1 MHKIINKNS
10 IQKITAIIIIMIMC
24 NFIMNGKVFA
34 GYGAATQDP
43 GASTGNATS
52 TGQNTGTIKDAI
64 DVGVKS
70 DEIKAKI
77 KSQLDVS
84 DDTATKIYTDCY
96 NDVNKIKISYT
107 YVSTTG
113 IATLNSVD
121 TSNITQ
127 KDIDAMMDG
136 SYVSNM
142 GSQTAT
148 AGGNAP
154 GTDGETASSGSYG
167 QSVSDQEGADGGD
180 VGGLL
185 FGPLANLIQGIGDS
199 VNKILQNVIIGD
211 KSPVF
216 YNSGWFTSESVKK
229 IIEDNPADPNLED
242 VTVVKEYIDTF
253 TGKYGVPDIKL
264 TPAEIFA
271 GNVAAFDANFFK
283 TDTDHDQE
291 LGGSDKSIVEELR
304 NTVAKWY
311 VALRNIA
318 IVGLLSAL
326 LYIGIRIVISSSAGD
341 KAKYKQFFVDWV
353 VALCLI
359 FFLHYIMAFTMTMS
373 ETVTDVLAGQTTSQ
387 GRIKQVNIKLVGK
400 DGKTQYT
407 DDGLSEGFSVYFS
420 SNFTGVARIKADYAD
435 SALRM
440 GYSILYIA
448 LTVYTVYFAFVYLK
462 RLLMLAFFTMI
473 APLVALTYP
482 LDKIRDGKAQAFNY
496 WFKEYMFYALLQPMH
511 MLLYTVFVSSALSV
525 AANNLLYAI
534 VALAFI
540 VPAEKIVKQMFGIKG
555 NTESTLGGFAG
566 GALASQ
572 AFNMLRKGP
581 PQPKKGGGDG
591 PKGEKGI
598 RLNNPNKPNAMDTLA
613 GDAMENGVEN
623 AAQMATAAGIGAAA
637 GAASANATENE
648 NNEETD
654 SNGVHVGDE
663 GVIDGAQFREVPDN
677 EQQGNGLENPEMQ
690 SGENPAMPENGQQN
704 QNADNNNSE
713 ENPFAAIR
721 AKANSAKGNLG
732 SAINSRV
739 QSAGGW
745 SGIAKGVGKTG
756 AKLAGR
762 AAMMTTMGALGLG
775 VGIVGGDMSDTLKGL
790 GAGLTA
796 GYATGGRL
804 NSAVGN
810 TIVGNNAA
818 GRFLDDAIRGTGPE
832 RKRNDYIRSYMSN
845 QENRNRLIEKNPSIK
860 KSELDA
866 QLRQR
871 AELSYDSGVT
881 DAKMLDRAVK
891 LQKQLD
897 AKNPRGVGNA
907 ERHGAN
913 YNKTVATMQ
922 LASKYSDSTFENDE
936 KIAKAQNRLAS
947 KLERNMSER
956 TNGPIDADTAKKY
969 KARAKAEAAET
980 MGNIDYLKNG

>member
-1 MHKIINKNS
+1 MHKIINKKS

-24 NFIMNGKVFA
+24 NFIMSGKVWA
-34 GYGAATQDP
+34 VEKWMSLEEYEKLTVGSMDIKQEV
-43 GASTGNATS
+43 SATS
-52 TGQNTGTIKDAI
+52 QAVINVANKWNITPEQALEVIKNHATEANTLGIMEEMADTGTTYSVYNIKLQPTEE
-64 DVGVKS
+64 
-70 DEIKAKI
+70 EIKKYNI
-77 KSQLDVS
+77 PV
-84 DDTATKIYTDCY
+84 DDDGYA
-96 NDVNKIKISYT
+96 S
-107 YVSTTG
+107 
-113 IATLNSVD
+113 AD
-121 TSNITQ
+121 TS
-127 KDIDAMMDG
+127 
-136 SYVSNM
+136 YW
-142 GSQTAT
+142 
-148 AGGNAP
+148 
-154 GTDGETASSGSYG
+154 GET
-167 QSVSDQEGADGGD
+167 SDLEGAEGD
-180 VGGLL
+180 KVGGLL
-185 FGPLANLIQGIGDS
+185 IDPIASLLQGIGDG
-199 VNKILQNVIIGD
+199 VNRLIQIMLIGD
-211 KSPVF
+211 NSPVHYDRGF
-216 YNSGWFTSESVKK
+216 YDSPTT
-229 IIEDNPADPNLED
+229 ITD
-242 VTVVKEYIDTF
+242 VVSNNKVKEGDESNLPTEKIVKDYIDGPLGGYTIA
-253 TGKYGVPDIKL
+253 DIKL

-271 GNVAAFDANFFK
+271 GNVSALDANFFK
-283 TDTDHDQE
+283 TENDHKQE
-291 LGGSDKSIVEELR
+291 LGGSSKSIVEKLR
-304 NTVAKWY
+304 GTVSTWY

-359 FFLHYIMAFTMTMS
+359 FFMHYIMAFTMTMS
-373 ETVTDVLAGQTTSQ
+373 ETVTDVLAGNTTSQ
-387 GRIKQVNIKLVGK
+387 GRIQQVIVELTDKTGNNTFTETNGVAIKFK
-400 DGKTQYT
+400 
-407 DDGLSEGFSVYFS
+407 
-420 SNFTGVARIKADYAD
+420 SNFTGLARIKADYD
-435 SALRM
+435 SISLKI
-440 GYSILYIA
+440 GYTILYIA

-482 LDKIRDGKAQAFNY
+482 LDKIKDGKAQAFNY

-581 PQPKKGGGDG
+581 SAPKKGGDG
-591 PKGEKGI
+591 PKGEKGV
-598 RLNNPNKPNAMDTLA
+598 RFTNPNKANAMDTLA

-623 AAQMATAAGIGAAA
+623 AAQTATAAGIGATA
-637 GAASANATENE
+637 GAASANA

-654 SNGVHVGDE
+654 NNGVHVGDD
-663 GVIDGAQFREVPDN
+663 GVIDGVQFREIPDN
-677 EQQGNGLENPEMQ
+677 EQQGNET
-690 SGENPAMPENGQQN
+690 ENPAMPENSQQQN
-704 QNADNNNSE
+704 QNPDNTNANGDNQNE
-713 ENPFAAIR
+713 DPFAAIR
-721 AKANSAKGNLG
+721 AKANSAKGNIG
-732 SAINSRV
+732 AAINSRV

-745 SGIAKGVGKTG
+745 SGIAKGVGITG

-804 NSAVGN
+804 NSAIGN
-810 TIVGNNAA
+810 TLTGNNAA

-897 AKNPRGVGNA
+897 EKNPRGVGNA

-913 YNKTVATMQ
+913 YDKTVATMQ

-936 KIAKAQNRLAS
+936 KIAKAQNRLAT

>member
-1 MHKIINKNS
+1 MHKIINKKS

-24 NFIMNGKVFA
+24 NFIMSTKAWAETVKWMSINDYLKLNI
-34 GYGAATQDP
+34 GATDIKQDVYDANTSP
-43 GASTGNATS
+43 AVKKICTAWKIDNPEDAIEILKNHADDKNTLKIVTETGDTTVYKIDEVSIQLTDEEKSKYNISTDANGNA
-52 TGQNTGTIKDAI
+52 
-64 DVGVKS
+64 
-70 DEIKAKI
+70 
-77 KSQLDVS
+77 
-84 DDTATKIYTDCY
+84 
-96 NDVNKIKISYT
+96 
-107 YVSTTG
+107 
-113 IATLNSVD
+113 SVD
-121 TSNITQ
+121 T
-127 KDIDAMMDG
+127 
-136 SYVSNM
+136 
-142 GSQTAT
+142 TANGT
-148 AGGNAP
+148 GYTGG
-154 GTDGETASSGSYG
+154 YR
-167 QSVSDQEGADGGD
+167 EGANEGD
-180 VGGLL
+180 SFGVL

-199 VNKILQNVIIGD
+199 VNRILQSLIIGED
-211 KSPVF
+211 TPVF
-216 YNSGWFTSESVKK
+216 YNSGVFSSEKVLK
-229 IIEDNPADPNLED
+229 IITDNPTVSGVET
-242 VTVVKEYIDTF
+242 VEVVKDYIDTF

-271 GNVAAFDANFFK
+271 GNVSALDANFFETK
-283 TDTDHDQE
+283 TDHSNE
-291 LGGSDKSIVEELR
+291 LGGNGKSIIEQLKG
-304 NTVAKWY
+304 TVSKWY

-318 IVGLLSAL
+318 IVGLLSVL

-373 ETVTDVLAGQTTSQ
+373 ETITDVLSGDDSSQ
-387 GRIKQVNIKLVGK
+387 GRIKQVNIRLIDENGNAFS
-400 DGKTQYT
+400 DG
-407 DDGLSEGFSVYFS
+407 GVPIEFS
-420 SNFTGVARIKADYAD
+420 SNFTGVARIKADYA
-435 SALRM
+435 SSSLRM

-598 RLNNPNKPNAMDTLA
+598 RINNPNKPNAMDTLA

-623 AAQMATAAGIGAAA
+623 IAQTATAAGIGAAA
-637 GAASANATENE
+637 GAASANATGNE

-654 SNGVHVGDE
+654 SNGVHVSDD
-663 GVIDGAQFREVPDN
+663 GVIDGVQFREVPDN

-713 ENPFAAIR
+713 ENPFAASR

-810 TIVGNNAA
+810 TLTGNNAA

>member
-1 MHKIINKNS
+1 MHKIINKKS

-24 NFIMNGKVFA
+24 NFIMSGKVWA
-34 GYGAATQDP
+34 VESWMSIKEYQDLSI
-43 GASTGNATS
+43 GGTDTKQDLYNKDTS
-52 TGQNTGTIKDAI
+52 PAVKKLCSAWNITAEQAIEMLKNHANDEKTLYVNKETYDNTAYTIS
-64 DVGVKS
+64 DV
-70 DEIKAKI
+70 KI
-77 KSQLDVS
+77 KPTEEEKTNYNIQV
-84 DDTATKIYTDCY
+84 DDDGYA
-96 NDVNKIKISYT
+96 
-107 YVSTTG
+107 
-113 IATLNSVD
+113 SVD
-121 TSNITQ
+121 TSYNYGVNSDLEGST
-127 KDIDAMMDG
+127 KDGI
-136 SYVSNM
+136 
-142 GSQTAT
+142 
-148 AGGNAP
+148 
-154 GTDGETASSGSYG
+154 
-167 QSVSDQEGADGGD
+167 
-180 VGGLL
+180 GGLL
-185 FGPLANLIQGIGDS
+185 LSPIAALIQGIGDG
-199 VNKILQNVIIGD
+199 VNYLLQRNIIGD
-211 KSPVF
+211 KSDVF
-216 YNSGWFTSESVKK
+216 LNSGVFEHSKMIQVLNENKPVSGVPQVD
-229 IIEDNPADPNLED
+229 IAE
-242 VTVVKEYIDTF
+242 EYIETA
-253 TGKYGVPDIKL
+253 TGKYGIPNIKL

-271 GNVAAFDANFFK
+271 GNVSALDANFFK
-283 TDTDHDQE
+283 TEGDHNQE
-291 LGGSDKSIVEELR
+291 LGGSEKSIVEQLR
-304 NTVAKWY
+304 DTVATWY

-373 ETVTDVLAGQTTSQ
+373 ETVTDVLAGDRTNQ
-387 GRIKQVNIKLVGK
+387 GRIKEVNIRLTETDGTTTFK
-400 DGKTQYT
+400 DAGT
-407 DDGLSEGFSVYFS
+407 EVCFS
-420 SNFTGVARIKADYAD
+420 SNFTGVARMKADYQGGT
-435 SALRM
+435 LKI

-598 RLNNPNKPNAMDTLA
+598 RLDNPNKPNAMDTLA

-623 AAQMATAAGIGAAA
+623 AAQTATAAGIGAAA
-637 GAASANATENE
+637 GAASANATGNE

-654 SNGVHVGDE
+654 SNGVHVSDD
-663 GVIDGAQFREVPDN
+663 GVIDGVQFREVPDN

-810 TIVGNNAA
+810 TIAGNNAA

-913 YNKTVATMQ
+913 YDKTVATMQ
-922 LASKYSDSTFENDE
+922 LANKYSDSIIEDEDKKTKKTMSLARELEKNMAEKTNGTIDE
-936 KIAKAQNRLAS
+936 K
-947 KLERNMSER
+947 
-956 TNGPIDADTAKKY
+956 TAKLY
-969 KARAKAEAAET
+969 RQRARNEAVET
-980 MGNIDYLKNG
+980 MTNIAYLKDK

>member
-1 MHKIINKNS
+1 MHKIINKKS

-24 NFIMNGKVFA
+24 NFIMSTKAWAVESWMSIKE
-34 GYGAATQDP
+34 YQDLSI
-43 GASTGNATS
+43 GGTDTKQDLYNKDTS
-52 TGQNTGTIKDAI
+52 PAVKKLCSAWNITAEQAIEMLKNHANDEKTLYVNKETYDNTAYTIS
-64 DVGVKS
+64 DV
-70 DEIKAKI
+70 KI
-77 KSQLDVS
+77 KPTEKEKTEYNIQV
-84 DDTATKIYTDCY
+84 DDDGYA
-96 NDVNKIKISYT
+96 
-107 YVSTTG
+107 
-113 IATLNSVD
+113 SVD
-121 TSNITQ
+121 TSYNYGVNSDLEGST
-127 KDIDAMMDG
+127 KDGI
-136 SYVSNM
+136 
-142 GSQTAT
+142 
-148 AGGNAP
+148 
-154 GTDGETASSGSYG
+154 
-167 QSVSDQEGADGGD
+167 
-180 VGGLL
+180 GGLL
-185 FGPLANLIQGIGDS
+185 LSPIAALIQGIGDG
-199 VNKILQNVIIGD
+199 VNYLLQRNIIGD
-211 KSPVF
+211 KSDVF
-216 YNSGWFTSESVKK
+216 LNSGVFEHSKM
-229 IIEDNPADPNLED
+229 IEVLNENKPVSGVPQVDIAE
-242 VTVVKEYIDTF
+242 EYIETA
-253 TGKYGVPDIKL
+253 TGKYGIPNIKL

-271 GNVAAFDANFFK
+271 GNVSALDANFFK
-283 TDTDHDQE
+283 TEGDHNQE
-291 LGGSDKSIVEELR
+291 LGGSEKSIVEQLR
-304 NTVAKWY
+304 DTVATWY

-373 ETVTDVLAGQTTSQ
+373 ETVTDVLAGDRTNQ
-387 GRIKQVNIKLVGK
+387 GRIKEVNIRLTETDGTTTFK
-400 DGKTQYT
+400 DAGT
-407 DDGLSEGFSVYFS
+407 EVCFS
-420 SNFTGVARIKADYAD
+420 SNFTGVARMKADYQGGT
-435 SALRM
+435 LKI

-598 RLNNPNKPNAMDTLA
+598 RLDNPNKPNAMDTLA

-623 AAQMATAAGIGAAA
+623 AAQTATAAGIGAAA
-637 GAASANATENE
+637 GAASANA

-654 SNGVHVGDE
+654 NNGVHVGDD
-663 GVIDGAQFREVPDN
+663 GVIDGVQFREIPDN
-677 EQQGNGLENPEMQ
+677 EQQGNET
-690 SGENPAMPENGQQN
+690 ENPAMPENSQQQN
-704 QNADNNNSE
+704 QNPDNTNANGDNQNE
-713 ENPFAAIR
+713 DPFAAIR

-897 AKNPRGVGNA
+897 EKNPRGVGNA

-913 YNKTVATMQ
+913 YDKTVATMQ

>member
-1 MHKIINKNS
+1 MHKIINKKS

-24 NFIMNGKVFA
+24 NFIMSGKVWA
-34 GYGAATQDP
+34 VESWMSIKEYQDLSI
-43 GASTGNATS
+43 GGTDTKQDLYNKDTS
-52 TGQNTGTIKDAI
+52 PAVKKLCSAWNITAEQAIEMLKNHANDEKTLYVNKETYDNTAYTIS
-64 DVGVKS
+64 DV
-70 DEIKAKI
+70 KI
-77 KSQLDVS
+77 KPTEEEKTKYNIQV
-84 DDTATKIYTDCY
+84 DDDGYA
-96 NDVNKIKISYT
+96 
-107 YVSTTG
+107 
-113 IATLNSVD
+113 SVD
-121 TSNITQ
+121 TSYNYGVNSDLEGST
-127 KDIDAMMDG
+127 KDGI
-136 SYVSNM
+136 
-142 GSQTAT
+142 
-148 AGGNAP
+148 
-154 GTDGETASSGSYG
+154 
-167 QSVSDQEGADGGD
+167 
-180 VGGLL
+180 GGLL
-185 FGPLANLIQGIGDS
+185 LSPIAALIQGIGDG
-199 VNKILQNVIIGD
+199 VNYLLQRNIIGD
-211 KSPVF
+211 KSDVF
-216 YNSGWFTSESVKK
+216 LNSGVFEHSKMIQVLNENKPVSGVPQVD
-229 IIEDNPADPNLED
+229 IAE
-242 VTVVKEYIDTF
+242 EYIETA
-253 TGKYGVPDIKL
+253 TGKYGIPNIKL

-271 GNVAAFDANFFK
+271 GNVSALDANFFK
-283 TDTDHDQE
+283 TEGDHNQE
-291 LGGSDKSIVEELR
+291 LGGSEKSIVEQLR
-304 NTVAKWY
+304 DTVATWY

-373 ETVTDVLAGQTTSQ
+373 ETVTDVLAGDRTNQ
-387 GRIKQVNIKLVGK
+387 GRIKEVNIRLTETDGTTTFK
-400 DGKTQYT
+400 DAGT
-407 DDGLSEGFSVYFS
+407 EVCFS
-420 SNFTGVARIKADYAD
+420 SNFTGVARMKADYQGGT
-435 SALRM
+435 LKI

-598 RLNNPNKPNAMDTLA
+598 RLDNPNKPNAMDTLA

-623 AAQMATAAGIGAAA
+623 AAQTATAAGIGAAA
-637 GAASANATENE
+637 GAASANATGNE

-654 SNGVHVGDE
+654 SNGVHVSDD
-663 GVIDGAQFREVPDN
+663 GVIDGVQFREVPDN

-818 GRFLDDAIRGTGPE
+818 GRFLHDAIRGTGPE

-881 DAKMLDRAVK
+881 DAKMLDRAVE

-897 AKNPRGVGNA
+897 EKNPRGVGNA

>member
-1 MHKIINKNS
+1 MSGKVWAVESWMSIKEYQDLSIGGTDTKQDLYNKDTSPAVKKLCSAWN
-10 IQKITAIIIIMIMC
+10 ITAEQAIEMLK
-24 NFIMNGKVFA
+24 NHANDEKTLYVNKET
-34 GYGAATQDP
+34 YD
-43 GASTGNATS
+43 
-52 TGQNTGTIKDAI
+52 NTAYTIS
-64 DVGVKS
+64 DV
-70 DEIKAKI
+70 KI
-77 KSQLDVS
+77 KPTEKEKTEYNIQV
-84 DDTATKIYTDCY
+84 DDDGYA
-96 NDVNKIKISYT
+96 
-107 YVSTTG
+107 
-113 IATLNSVD
+113 SVD
-121 TSNITQ
+121 TSYNYGVNSDLEGST
-127 KDIDAMMDG
+127 KDGI
-136 SYVSNM
+136 
-142 GSQTAT
+142 
-148 AGGNAP
+148 
-154 GTDGETASSGSYG
+154 
-167 QSVSDQEGADGGD
+167 
-180 VGGLL
+180 GGLL
-185 FGPLANLIQGIGDS
+185 LSPIAALIQGIGDG
-199 VNKILQNVIIGD
+199 VNYLLQRNIIGD
-211 KSPVF
+211 KSDVF
-216 YNSGWFTSESVKK
+216 LNSGVFEHSKMIQVLNENKPVSGVPQVD
-229 IIEDNPADPNLED
+229 IAE
-242 VTVVKEYIDTF
+242 EYIETA
-253 TGKYGVPDIKL
+253 TGKYGIPNIKL

-271 GNVAAFDANFFK
+271 GNVSALDANFFK
-283 TDTDHDQE
+283 TEGDHNQE
-291 LGGSDKSIVEELR
+291 LGGSEKSIVEQLR
-304 NTVAKWY
+304 DTVATWY

-373 ETVTDVLAGQTTSQ
+373 ETVTDVLAGDRTNQ
-387 GRIKQVNIKLVGK
+387 GRIKEVNIRLTETDGTTTFK
-400 DGKTQYT
+400 DSGT
-407 DDGLSEGFSVYFS
+407 EVCFS
-420 SNFTGVARIKADYAD
+420 SNFTGVARMKADYQGGT
-435 SALRM
+435 LKI

-482 LDKIRDGKAQAFNY
+482 LDKIKDGKAQAFNY

-581 PQPKKGGGDG
+581 SAPKKDGDG
-591 PKGEKGI
+591 PKGEKGV
-598 RLNNPNKPNAMDTLA
+598 RFTNPNKANAMDTLA

-623 AAQMATAAGIGAAA
+623 AAQTATAAGIGAAA
-637 GAASANATENE
+637 GAASANA

-654 SNGVHVGDE
+654 NNGVHVGDD
-663 GVIDGAQFREVPDN
+663 GVIDGVQFREIPDN
-677 EQQGNGLENPEMQ
+677 EQQGNET
-690 SGENPAMPENGQQN
+690 ENPAMPENSQQQN
-704 QNADNNNSE
+704 QNPDNTNANGDNQNE
-713 ENPFAAIR
+713 DPFAAIR

-732 SAINSRV
+732 AAINSRV

-745 SGIAKGVGKTG
+745 SGIAKGVGITG

-804 NSAVGN
+804 NSAIGN
-810 TIVGNNAA
+810 TLTGNNAA

-897 AKNPRGVGNA
+897 EKNPRGVGNA

-913 YNKTVATMQ
+913 YDKTVATMQ

-936 KIAKAQNRLAS
+936 KIAKAQNRLAT

>member
-1 MHKIINKNS
+1 MHKIINKKS

-623 AAQMATAAGIGAAA
+623 AAQTATAAGIGAAA
-637 GAASANATENE
+637 GAASANATGNE

-654 SNGVHVGDE
+654 SNGVHVSDD
-663 GVIDGAQFREVPDN
+663 GVIDGVQFREVPDN

-897 AKNPRGVGNA
+897 EKNPRGVGNA

>member
-1 MHKIINKNS
+1 MHKIINKKS

-24 NFIMNGKVFA
+24 NFIMSGKVWA
-34 GYGAATQDP
+34 VESWMSIKEYQDLSI
-43 GASTGNATS
+43 GGTDTKQDLYNKDTS
-52 TGQNTGTIKDAI
+52 PAVKKLCSAWNITAEQAIEMLKNHANDEKTLYVNKETYDNTAYTIS
-64 DVGVKS
+64 DV
-70 DEIKAKI
+70 KI
-77 KSQLDVS
+77 KPTEEEKTKYNIQV
-84 DDTATKIYTDCY
+84 DDDGYA
-96 NDVNKIKISYT
+96 
-107 YVSTTG
+107 
-113 IATLNSVD
+113 SVD
-121 TSNITQ
+121 TSYNYGVNSDLEGST
-127 KDIDAMMDG
+127 KDGI
-136 SYVSNM
+136 
-142 GSQTAT
+142 
-148 AGGNAP
+148 
-154 GTDGETASSGSYG
+154 
-167 QSVSDQEGADGGD
+167 
-180 VGGLL
+180 GGLL
-185 FGPLANLIQGIGDS
+185 LSPIAALIQGIGDG
-199 VNKILQNVIIGD
+199 VNYLLQRNIIGD
-211 KSPVF
+211 KSDVF
-216 YNSGWFTSESVKK
+216 LNSGVFEHSKMIQVLNENKPVSGVPQVD
-229 IIEDNPADPNLED
+229 IAE
-242 VTVVKEYIDTF
+242 EYIETA
-253 TGKYGVPDIKL
+253 TGKYGIPNIKL

-271 GNVAAFDANFFK
+271 GNVSALDANFFK
-283 TDTDHDQE
+283 TEGDHNQE
-291 LGGSDKSIVEELR
+291 LGGSEKSIVEQLR
-304 NTVAKWY
+304 DTVATWY

-373 ETVTDVLAGQTTSQ
+373 ETVTDVLAGDRTNQ
-387 GRIKQVNIKLVGK
+387 GRIKEVNIRLTETDGTTTFK
-400 DGKTQYT
+400 DAGT
-407 DDGLSEGFSVYFS
+407 EVCFS
-420 SNFTGVARIKADYAD
+420 SNFTGVARMKADYQGGT
-435 SALRM
+435 LKI

-623 AAQMATAAGIGAAA
+623 AAQTATAAGIGAAA
-637 GAASANATENE
+637 GAASANATGNE

-654 SNGVHVGDE
+654 SNGVHVSDD
-663 GVIDGAQFREVPDN
+663 GVIDGVQFREVTDN

-897 AKNPRGVGNA
+897 EKNPRGVGNA

-913 YNKTVATMQ
+913 YDKTVATMQ

>member
-1 MHKIINKNS
+1 MHKIINKKS

-24 NFIMNGKVFA
+24 NFIMSGKVWA
-34 GYGAATQDP
+34 VEKWMSLEEYEKLTVGSMDIKQEV
-43 GASTGNATS
+43 SATS
-52 TGQNTGTIKDAI
+52 QAVINVANKWNITPEQALEVIKNHATEANTLGIMEEMADTGTTYSVYNIKLQPTEE
-64 DVGVKS
+64 
-70 DEIKAKI
+70 EIKKYNI
-77 KSQLDVS
+77 PV
-84 DDTATKIYTDCY
+84 DDDGYA
-96 NDVNKIKISYT
+96 S
-107 YVSTTG
+107 
-113 IATLNSVD
+113 AD
-121 TSNITQ
+121 TS
-127 KDIDAMMDG
+127 
-136 SYVSNM
+136 YW
-142 GSQTAT
+142 
-148 AGGNAP
+148 
-154 GTDGETASSGSYG
+154 GET
-167 QSVSDQEGADGGD
+167 SDLEGAEGD
-180 VGGLL
+180 KVGGLL
-185 FGPLANLIQGIGDS
+185 IDPIASLLQGIGDG
-199 VNKILQNVIIGD
+199 VNRLIQIMLIGD
-211 KSPVF
+211 NSPVHYDRGF
-216 YNSGWFTSESVKK
+216 YDSPTT
-229 IIEDNPADPNLED
+229 ITD
-242 VTVVKEYIDTF
+242 VVSNNKVKEGDESNLPTEKIVKDYIDGPLGGYTIA
-253 TGKYGVPDIKL
+253 DIKL

-271 GNVAAFDANFFK
+271 GNVSALDANFFK
-283 TDTDHDQE
+283 TENDHKQE
-291 LGGSDKSIVEELR
+291 LGGSSKSIVEKLR
-304 NTVAKWY
+304 GTVSTWY

-359 FFLHYIMAFTMTMS
+359 FFMHYIMAFTMTMS
-373 ETVTDVLAGQTTSQ
+373 ETVTDVLAGNTTSQ
-387 GRIKQVNIKLVGK
+387 GRIQQVIVELTDKTGNNTFTETNGVAIKFK
-400 DGKTQYT
+400 
-407 DDGLSEGFSVYFS
+407 
-420 SNFTGVARIKADYAD
+420 SNFTGLARIKADYD
-435 SALRM
+435 SISLKI
-440 GYSILYIA
+440 GYTILYIA

-482 LDKIRDGKAQAFNY
+482 LDKIKDGKAQAFNY

-581 PQPKKGGGDG
+581 SAPKKGGDG
-591 PKGEKGI
+591 PKGEKGV
-598 RLNNPNKPNAMDTLA
+598 RFTNPNKANAMDTLA

-623 AAQMATAAGIGAAA
+623 AAQTATAAGIGAAA
-637 GAASANATENE
+637 GAASANA

-654 SNGVHVGDE
+654 NNGVHVGDD
-663 GVIDGAQFREVPDN
+663 GVIDGVQFREIPDN
-677 EQQGNGLENPEMQ
+677 EQQGNET
-690 SGENPAMPENGQQN
+690 ENPAMPENSQQQN
-704 QNADNNNSE
+704 QNPDNTNANGDNQNE
-713 ENPFAAIR
+713 DPFAAIR

-732 SAINSRV
+732 AAINSRV

-745 SGIAKGVGKTG
+745 SGIAKGVGITG

-804 NSAVGN
+804 NSAIGN
-810 TIVGNNAA
+810 TLTGNNAA

-897 AKNPRGVGNA
+897 EKNPRGVGNA

-913 YNKTVATMQ
+913 YDKTVATMQ

-936 KIAKAQNRLAS
+936 KIAKAQNRLAT

-969 KARAKAEAAET
+969 KACAKAEAAET

>member
-1 MHKIINKNS
+1 MSIKEYQDLSIGGTDTKQDLYNKDTSPAVKKLCSAWN
-10 IQKITAIIIIMIMC
+10 ITAEQAIEMLK
-24 NFIMNGKVFA
+24 NHANDEKTLYVNKET
-34 GYGAATQDP
+34 YD
-43 GASTGNATS
+43 
-52 TGQNTGTIKDAI
+52 NTAYTIS
-64 DVGVKS
+64 DV
-70 DEIKAKI
+70 KI
-77 KSQLDVS
+77 KPTEKEKTEYNIQV
-84 DDTATKIYTDCY
+84 DDDGYA
-96 NDVNKIKISYT
+96 
-107 YVSTTG
+107 
-113 IATLNSVD
+113 SVD
-121 TSNITQ
+121 TSYNYGVNSDLEGST
-127 KDIDAMMDG
+127 KDGI
-136 SYVSNM
+136 
-142 GSQTAT
+142 
-148 AGGNAP
+148 
-154 GTDGETASSGSYG
+154 
-167 QSVSDQEGADGGD
+167 
-180 VGGLL
+180 GGLL
-185 FGPLANLIQGIGDS
+185 LSPIAALIQGIGDG
-199 VNKILQNVIIGD
+199 VNYLLQRNIIGD
-211 KSPVF
+211 KSDVF
-216 YNSGWFTSESVKK
+216 LNSGVFEHSKMIQVLNENKPVSGVPQVD
-229 IIEDNPADPNLED
+229 IAE
-242 VTVVKEYIDTF
+242 EYIETA
-253 TGKYGVPDIKL
+253 TGKYGIPNIKL

-271 GNVAAFDANFFK
+271 GNVSALDANFFK
-283 TDTDHDQE
+283 TEGDHNQE
-291 LGGSDKSIVEELR
+291 LGGSEKSIVEQLR
-304 NTVAKWY
+304 DTVATWY

-373 ETVTDVLAGQTTSQ
+373 ETVTDVLAGDRTNQ
-387 GRIKQVNIKLVGK
+387 GRIKEVNIRLTETDGTTTFK
-400 DGKTQYT
+400 DSGT
-407 DDGLSEGFSVYFS
+407 EVCFS
-420 SNFTGVARIKADYAD
+420 SNFTGVARMKADYQGGT
-435 SALRM
+435 LKI

-482 LDKIRDGKAQAFNY
+482 LDKIKDGKAQAFNY

-581 PQPKKGGGDG
+581 SAPKKGGDG
-591 PKGEKGI
+591 PKGEKGV
-598 RLNNPNKPNAMDTLA
+598 RFTNPNKANAMDTLA

-623 AAQMATAAGIGAAA
+623 AAQTATAAGIGAAA
-637 GAASANATENE
+637 GAASANA

-654 SNGVHVGDE
+654 NNGVHVGDD
-663 GVIDGAQFREVPDN
+663 GVIDGVQFREIPDN
-677 EQQGNGLENPEMQ
+677 EQQGNET
-690 SGENPAMPENGQQN
+690 ENPAMPENSQQQN
-704 QNADNNNSE
+704 QNPDNTNANGDNQNE
-713 ENPFAAIR
+713 DPFAAIR

-732 SAINSRV
+732 AAINSRV

-745 SGIAKGVGKTG
+745 SGIAKGVGITG

-804 NSAVGN
+804 NSAIGN
-810 TIVGNNAA
+810 TLTGNNAA

-897 AKNPRGVGNA
+897 EKNPRGVGNA

-913 YNKTVATMQ
+913 YDKTVATMQ

-936 KIAKAQNRLAS
+936 KIAKAQNRLAT

>member
-1 MHKIINKNS
+1 MHKIINKKS

-24 NFIMNGKVFA
+24 NFIMSGKVWA
-34 GYGAATQDP
+34 VEKWMSLEEYEKLTVGSMDIKQEV
-43 GASTGNATS
+43 SATS
-52 TGQNTGTIKDAI
+52 QAVINVANKWNITPEQALEVIKNHATEANTLGIMEEMADTGTTYSVYNIKLQPTEE
-64 DVGVKS
+64 
-70 DEIKAKI
+70 EIKKYNI
-77 KSQLDVS
+77 PV
-84 DDTATKIYTDCY
+84 DDDGYA
-96 NDVNKIKISYT
+96 S
-107 YVSTTG
+107 
-113 IATLNSVD
+113 AD
-121 TSNITQ
+121 TS
-127 KDIDAMMDG
+127 
-136 SYVSNM
+136 YW
-142 GSQTAT
+142 
-148 AGGNAP
+148 
-154 GTDGETASSGSYG
+154 GET
-167 QSVSDQEGADGGD
+167 SDLEGDK

-185 FGPLANLIQGIGDS
+185 IDPIASLLQGIGDG
-199 VNKILQNVIIGD
+199 VNRLIQIMLIGD
-211 KSPVF
+211 NSPVHYDRGF
-216 YNSGWFTSESVKK
+216 YDSPTT
-229 IIEDNPADPNLED
+229 ITD
-242 VTVVKEYIDTF
+242 VVSNNKVKEGDESNLPTEKIVKDYIDGPLGGYTIA
-253 TGKYGVPDIKL
+253 DIKL

-271 GNVAAFDANFFK
+271 GNVSALDANFFK
-283 TDTDHDQE
+283 TENDHKQE
-291 LGGSDKSIVEELR
+291 LGGSSKSIVEKLR
-304 NTVAKWY
+304 GTVSTWY

-359 FFLHYIMAFTMTMS
+359 FFMHYIMAFTMTMS
-373 ETVTDVLAGQTTSQ
+373 ETVTDVLAGNTTSQ
-387 GRIKQVNIKLVGK
+387 GRIQQVIVELTDKTGNNTFTETNGVAIKFK
-400 DGKTQYT
+400 
-407 DDGLSEGFSVYFS
+407 
-420 SNFTGVARIKADYAD
+420 SNFTGLARIKADYD
-435 SALRM
+435 SISLKI
-440 GYSILYIA
+440 GYTILYIA

-482 LDKIRDGKAQAFNY
+482 LDKIKDGKAQAFNY

-572 AFNMLRKGP
+572 AFNMLRKG
-581 PQPKKGGGDG
+581 QSAPKKGGDG
-591 PKGEKGI
+591 PKGEKGV
-598 RLNNPNKPNAMDTLA
+598 RFTNPNKANAMDTLA

-623 AAQMATAAGIGAAA
+623 AAQTATAAGIGAAA
-637 GAASANATENE
+637 GAASANA

-654 SNGVHVGDE
+654 NNGVHVGDD
-663 GVIDGAQFREVPDN
+663 GVIDGVQFREIPDN
-677 EQQGNGLENPEMQ
+677 EQQGNET
-690 SGENPAMPENGQQN
+690 ENPAMPENSQQQN
-704 QNADNNNSE
+704 QNPDNTNANGDNQNE
-713 ENPFAAIR
+713 DPFAAIR

-732 SAINSRV
+732 AAINSRV

-745 SGIAKGVGKTG
+745 SGIAKGVGITG

-810 TIVGNNAA
+810 TLTGNNAA

-832 RKRNDYIRSYMSN
+832 RKRNDYIKSYMSN

-881 DAKMLDRAVK
+881 DAKMLDRAVE

-897 AKNPRGVGNA
+897 EKNPRGVGNA

-913 YNKTVATMQ
+913 YDKTVATMQ

-936 KIAKAQNRLAS
+936 KIAKAQNRLAT

>member
-1 MHKIINKNS
+1 MHKIINKKS

-598 RLNNPNKPNAMDTLA
+598 RLDNPNKPNAMDTLA

-623 AAQMATAAGIGAAA
+623 AAQTATAAGIGAAA
-637 GAASANATENE
+637 GAASANATGNE

-654 SNGVHVGDE
+654 SNGVHVNDD
-663 GVIDGAQFREVPDN
+663 GVIDGVQFREVPDN
-677 EQQGNGLENPEMQ
+677 EQQGNELENPEMQ
-690 SGENPAMPENGQQN
+690 SGEDPAMPENGQQN

-810 TIVGNNAA
+810 TLTGNNAA

-913 YNKTVATMQ
+913 YDKTVATMQ

>member
-1 MHKIINKNS
+1 MHKIINKKS

-24 NFIMNGKVFA
+24 NFIMSGKVWA
-34 GYGAATQDP
+34 VESWMSIKEYQDLSI
-43 GASTGNATS
+43 GGTDTKQDLYNKDTS
-52 TGQNTGTIKDAI
+52 PAVKKLCSAWNITAEQAIEMLKNHANDEKTLYVNKETYDNTAYTIS
-64 DVGVKS
+64 DV
-70 DEIKAKI
+70 KI
-77 KSQLDVS
+77 KPTEEEKTNYNIQV
-84 DDTATKIYTDCY
+84 DDDGYA
-96 NDVNKIKISYT
+96 
-107 YVSTTG
+107 
-113 IATLNSVD
+113 SVD
-121 TSNITQ
+121 TSYNYGVNSDLEGST
-127 KDIDAMMDG
+127 KDGI
-136 SYVSNM
+136 
-142 GSQTAT
+142 
-148 AGGNAP
+148 
-154 GTDGETASSGSYG
+154 
-167 QSVSDQEGADGGD
+167 
-180 VGGLL
+180 GGLL
-185 FGPLANLIQGIGDS
+185 LSPIAALIQGIGDG
-199 VNKILQNVIIGD
+199 VNYLLQRNIIGD
-211 KSPVF
+211 KSDVF
-216 YNSGWFTSESVKK
+216 LNSGVFEHSKMIQVLNENKPVSGVPQVD
-229 IIEDNPADPNLED
+229 IAE
-242 VTVVKEYIDTF
+242 EYIETA
-253 TGKYGVPDIKL
+253 TGKYGIPNIKL

-271 GNVAAFDANFFK
+271 GNVSALDANFFK
-283 TDTDHDQE
+283 TEGDHNQE
-291 LGGSDKSIVEELR
+291 LGGSEKSIVEQLR
-304 NTVAKWY
+304 DTVATWY

-373 ETVTDVLAGQTTSQ
+373 ETVTDVLAGDRTNQ
-387 GRIKQVNIKLVGK
+387 GRIKEVNIRLTETDGTTTFK
-400 DGKTQYT
+400 DAGT
-407 DDGLSEGFSVYFS
+407 EVCFS
-420 SNFTGVARIKADYAD
+420 SNFTGVARMKADYQGGT
-435 SALRM
+435 LKI

-598 RLNNPNKPNAMDTLA
+598 RLDNPNKPNAMDTLA

-623 AAQMATAAGIGAAA
+623 AAQTATAAGIGAAA
-637 GAASANATENE
+637 GAASANATGNE

-654 SNGVHVGDE
+654 SNGVHVSDD
-663 GVIDGAQFREVPDN
+663 GVIDGVQFREVPDN

-881 DAKMLDRAVK
+881 DAEMLDRAVK

>member
-1 MHKIINKNS
+1 MHKIINKKS

-24 NFIMNGKVFA
+24 NFIMSGKVWA
-34 GYGAATQDP
+34 VESWMSIKEYQDLSI
-43 GASTGNATS
+43 GGTDTKQDLYNKDTS
-52 TGQNTGTIKDAI
+52 PAVKKLCSAWNITAEQAIEMLKNHANDEKTLYVNKETYDNTAYTIS
-64 DVGVKS
+64 DV
-70 DEIKAKI
+70 KI
-77 KSQLDVS
+77 KPTEEEKTNYNIQV
-84 DDTATKIYTDCY
+84 DDDGYA
-96 NDVNKIKISYT
+96 
-107 YVSTTG
+107 
-113 IATLNSVD
+113 SVD
-121 TSNITQ
+121 TSYNYGVNSDLEGST
-127 KDIDAMMDG
+127 KDGI
-136 SYVSNM
+136 
-142 GSQTAT
+142 
-148 AGGNAP
+148 
-154 GTDGETASSGSYG
+154 
-167 QSVSDQEGADGGD
+167 
-180 VGGLL
+180 GGLL
-185 FGPLANLIQGIGDS
+185 LSPIAALIQGIGDG
-199 VNKILQNVIIGD
+199 VNYLLQRNIIGD
-211 KSPVF
+211 KSDVF
-216 YNSGWFTSESVKK
+216 LNSGVFEHSKMIQVLNENKPVSGVPQVD
-229 IIEDNPADPNLED
+229 IAE
-242 VTVVKEYIDTF
+242 EYIETA
-253 TGKYGVPDIKL
+253 TGKYGIPNIKL

-271 GNVAAFDANFFK
+271 GNVSALDANFFK
-283 TDTDHDQE
+283 TEGDHNQE
-291 LGGSDKSIVEELR
+291 LGGSEKSIVEQLR
-304 NTVAKWY
+304 DTVATWY

-373 ETVTDVLAGQTTSQ
+373 ETVTDVLAGDRTNQ
-387 GRIKQVNIKLVGK
+387 GRIKEVNIRLTETDGTTTFK
-400 DGKTQYT
+400 DAGT
-407 DDGLSEGFSVYFS
+407 EVCFS
-420 SNFTGVARIKADYAD
+420 SNFTGVARMKADYQGGT
-435 SALRM
+435 LKI

-482 LDKIRDGKAQAFNY
+482 LDKIKDGKAQAFNY

-581 PQPKKGGGDG
+581 SAPKKGGDG
-591 PKGEKGI
+591 PKGEKGV
-598 RLNNPNKPNAMDTLA
+598 RFTNPNKANAMDTLA

-623 AAQMATAAGIGAAA
+623 AAQTATAAGIGAAA
-637 GAASANATENE
+637 GAASANA

-654 SNGVHVGDE
+654 NNGVHVGDD
-663 GVIDGAQFREVPDN
+663 GVIDGVQFREIPDN
-677 EQQGNGLENPEMQ
+677 EQQGNET
-690 SGENPAMPENGQQN
+690 ENPAMPENSQQQN
-704 QNADNNNSE
+704 QNPDNTNANGDNQNE
-713 ENPFAAIR
+713 DPFAAIR

-732 SAINSRV
+732 AAINSRV

-745 SGIAKGVGKTG
+745 SGIAKGVGITG

-804 NSAVGN
+804 NSAIGN
-810 TIVGNNAA
+810 TLTGNNAA

-897 AKNPRGVGNA
+897 EKNPRGVGNA

-913 YNKTVATMQ
+913 YDKTVATMQ

-936 KIAKAQNRLAS
+936 KIAKAQNRLAT

>member
-1 MHKIINKNS
+1 MHKIINKKS

-24 NFIMNGKVFA
+24 NFIMSGKVWA
-34 GYGAATQDP
+34 VESWMSIKEYQDLSI
-43 GASTGNATS
+43 GGTDTKQDLYNKDTS
-52 TGQNTGTIKDAI
+52 PAVKKLCSAWNITAEQAIEMLKNHANDEKTLYVNKETYDNTAYTIS
-64 DVGVKS
+64 DV
-70 DEIKAKI
+70 KI
-77 KSQLDVS
+77 KPTEEEKTNYNIQV
-84 DDTATKIYTDCY
+84 DDDGYA
-96 NDVNKIKISYT
+96 
-107 YVSTTG
+107 
-113 IATLNSVD
+113 SVD
-121 TSNITQ
+121 TSYNYGVNSDLEGST
-127 KDIDAMMDG
+127 KDGI
-136 SYVSNM
+136 
-142 GSQTAT
+142 
-148 AGGNAP
+148 
-154 GTDGETASSGSYG
+154 
-167 QSVSDQEGADGGD
+167 
-180 VGGLL
+180 GGLL
-185 FGPLANLIQGIGDS
+185 LSPIAALIQGIGDG
-199 VNKILQNVIIGD
+199 VNYLLQRNIIGD
-211 KSPVF
+211 KSDVF
-216 YNSGWFTSESVKK
+216 LNSGVFEHSKMIQVLNENKPVSGVPQVD
-229 IIEDNPADPNLED
+229 IAE
-242 VTVVKEYIDTF
+242 EYIETA
-253 TGKYGVPDIKL
+253 TGKYGIPNIKL

-271 GNVAAFDANFFK
+271 GNVSALDANFFK
-283 TDTDHDQE
+283 TEGDHNQE
-291 LGGSDKSIVEELR
+291 LGGSEKSIVEQLR
-304 NTVAKWY
+304 DTVATWY

-373 ETVTDVLAGQTTSQ
+373 ETVTDVLAGDRTNQ
-387 GRIKQVNIKLVGK
+387 GRIKEVNIRLTETDGTTTFK
-400 DGKTQYT
+400 DAGT
-407 DDGLSEGFSVYFS
+407 EVCFS
-420 SNFTGVARIKADYAD
+420 SNFTGVARMKADYQGGT
-435 SALRM
+435 LKI

-598 RLNNPNKPNAMDTLA
+598 RLDNPNKPNAMDTLA

-623 AAQMATAAGIGAAA
+623 AAQTATAAGIGAAA
-637 GAASANATENE
+637 GAASANATGNE

-654 SNGVHVGDE
+654 SNGVHVSDD
-663 GVIDGAQFREVPDN
+663 GVIDGVQFREVPDN

-818 GRFLDDAIRGTGPE
+818 GRFLNDAIRGTGPE

-845 QENRNRLIEKNPSIK
+845 QENINRLIEKNPSIK

>member
-1 MHKIINKNS
+1 MHKIINKKS

-24 NFIMNGKVFA
+24 NFIMSGKVWA
-34 GYGAATQDP
+34 VESWMSIKEYQDLSI
-43 GASTGNATS
+43 GGTDTKQDLYNKDTS
-52 TGQNTGTIKDAI
+52 PAVKKLCSAWNITAEQAIEMLKNHANDEKTLYVNKETYDNIAYTIS
-64 DVGVKS
+64 DV
-70 DEIKAKI
+70 KI
-77 KSQLDVS
+77 KPTEEEKTKYNIQV
-84 DDTATKIYTDCY
+84 DDDGYA
-96 NDVNKIKISYT
+96 
-107 YVSTTG
+107 
-113 IATLNSVD
+113 SVD
-121 TSNITQ
+121 TSYNYGVNSDLEGST
-127 KDIDAMMDG
+127 KDGI
-136 SYVSNM
+136 
-142 GSQTAT
+142 
-148 AGGNAP
+148 
-154 GTDGETASSGSYG
+154 
-167 QSVSDQEGADGGD
+167 
-180 VGGLL
+180 GGLL
-185 FGPLANLIQGIGDS
+185 LSPIAALIQGIGDG
-199 VNKILQNVIIGD
+199 VNYLLQRNIIGD
-211 KSPVF
+211 KSDVF
-216 YNSGWFTSESVKK
+216 LNSGVFEHSKMIQVLNENKPVSGVPQVD
-229 IIEDNPADPNLED
+229 IAE
-242 VTVVKEYIDTF
+242 EYIETA
-253 TGKYGVPDIKL
+253 TGKYGIPNIKL

-271 GNVAAFDANFFK
+271 GNVSALDANFFK
-283 TDTDHDQE
+283 TKGEHNQE
-291 LGGSDKSIVEELR
+291 LGGSEKSIVEQLR
-304 NTVAKWY
+304 DTVATWY

-373 ETVTDVLAGQTTSQ
+373 ETVTDVLSGDRTNQ
-387 GRIKQVNIKLVGK
+387 GRIKEVNIRLTETDGTTTFK
-400 DGKTQYT
+400 DSGT
-407 DDGLSEGFSVYFS
+407 DVCFS
-420 SNFTGVARIKADYAD
+420 SNFTSVARMKADYQGGT
-435 SALRM
+435 LKI

-598 RLNNPNKPNAMDTLA
+598 RLDNPNKPNAMDTLA

-623 AAQMATAAGIGAAA
+623 AAQTATAAGIGAAA
-637 GAASANATENE
+637 GAASANATGNE

-654 SNGVHVGDE
+654 SNGVHVSDD
-663 GVIDGAQFREVPDN
+663 GVIDGVQFREVPDN
-677 EQQGNGLENPEMQ
+677 EQQGNGMENPEMQ

-713 ENPFAAIR
+713 EDPFAAIR
-721 AKANSAKGNLG
+721 AKANSLKESNIGK
-732 SAINSRV
+732 AINTRV
-739 QSAGGW
+739 QGAGGW

-810 TIVGNNAA
+810 TLTGNNAA

-832 RKRNDYIRSYMSN
+832 RKRNDYIKSYMSN

-897 AKNPRGVGNA
+897 EKNPRGVGNA

-913 YNKTVATMQ
+913 YDKTVATMQ
-922 LASKYSDSTFENDE
+922 LASKYSDSTFETDD
-936 KIAKAQNRLAS
+936 KIAKAQNRLAN
-947 KLERNMSER
+947 KLERNMTER

>member
-1 MHKIINKNS
+1 MHKIINKKS

-24 NFIMNGKVFA
+24 NFIMSGKVWA
-34 GYGAATQDP
+34 VESWMSIKEYQDLSI
-43 GASTGNATS
+43 GGTDTKQDLYNKDTS
-52 TGQNTGTIKDAI
+52 PAVKKLCSAWNITAEQAIEMLKNHANDEKTLYVNKETYDNTAYTIS
-64 DVGVKS
+64 DV
-70 DEIKAKI
+70 KI
-77 KSQLDVS
+77 KPTEEEKTKYNIQV
-84 DDTATKIYTDCY
+84 DDDGYA
-96 NDVNKIKISYT
+96 
-107 YVSTTG
+107 
-113 IATLNSVD
+113 SVD
-121 TSNITQ
+121 TSYNYGVNSDLEGST
-127 KDIDAMMDG
+127 KDGI
-136 SYVSNM
+136 
-142 GSQTAT
+142 
-148 AGGNAP
+148 
-154 GTDGETASSGSYG
+154 
-167 QSVSDQEGADGGD
+167 
-180 VGGLL
+180 GGLL
-185 FGPLANLIQGIGDS
+185 LSPIAALIQGIGDG
-199 VNKILQNVIIGD
+199 VNYLLQRNIIGD
-211 KSPVF
+211 KSDVF
-216 YNSGWFTSESVKK
+216 LNSGVFEHSKMIQVLNENKPVSGVPQVD
-229 IIEDNPADPNLED
+229 IAE
-242 VTVVKEYIDTF
+242 EYIETA
-253 TGKYGVPDIKL
+253 TGKYGIPNIKL

-271 GNVAAFDANFFK
+271 GNVSALDANFFK
-283 TDTDHDQE
+283 TEGDHNQE
-291 LGGSDKSIVEELR
+291 LGGSEKSIVEQLR
-304 NTVAKWY
+304 DTVATWY

-373 ETVTDVLAGQTTSQ
+373 ETVTDVLAGDRTNQ
-387 GRIKQVNIKLVGK
+387 GRIKEVNIRLTETDGTTTFK
-400 DGKTQYT
+400 DAGT
-407 DDGLSEGFSVYFS
+407 EVCFS
-420 SNFTGVARIKADYAD
+420 SNFTGVARMKADYQGGT
-435 SALRM
+435 LKI

-581 PQPKKGGGDG
+581 SAPKKGGDG
-591 PKGEKGI
+591 PKGEKGV
-598 RLNNPNKPNAMDTLA
+598 RFTNPNKANAMDTLA

-623 AAQMATAAGIGAAA
+623 AAQTATAAGIGAAA
-637 GAASANATENE
+637 GAASANA

-654 SNGVHVGDE
+654 NNGVHVGDD
-663 GVIDGAQFREVPDN
+663 GVIDGVQFREIPDN

-897 AKNPRGVGNA
+897 EKNPRGVGNA

-913 YNKTVATMQ
+913 YDKTVATMQ

>member
-1 MHKIINKNS
+1 MHKIINKKS

-24 NFIMNGKVFA
+24 NFIMSTKVWA
-34 GYGAATQDP
+34 VEKWMSLEEYEKLTVGSMDIKQEV
-43 GASTGNATS
+43 SATS
-52 TGQNTGTIKDAI
+52 QAVKNLANKWNITPEQALEVIKNHATEANTLGIMEEMADTGTTYSVYNIKLQPTEE
-64 DVGVKS
+64 
-70 DEIKAKI
+70 EIKKYDI
-77 KSQLDVS
+77 PV
-84 DDTATKIYTDCY
+84 DDDGYA
-96 NDVNKIKISYT
+96 S
-107 YVSTTG
+107 
-113 IATLNSVD
+113 AD
-121 TSNITQ
+121 TS
-127 KDIDAMMDG
+127 
-136 SYVSNM
+136 YW
-142 GSQTAT
+142 
-148 AGGNAP
+148 
-154 GTDGETASSGSYG
+154 GET
-167 QSVSDQEGADGGD
+167 SDLEGAEGD
-180 VGGLL
+180 KVGGLL
-185 FGPLANLIQGIGDS
+185 IDPIASLLQGIGDG
-199 VNKILQNVIIGD
+199 VNRLIQIMLIGD
-211 KSPVF
+211 NSPVHYDRGF
-216 YNSGWFTSESVKK
+216 FDSPTTITDVVSNNNVEDGDESNLPTEKIVK
-229 IIEDNPADPNLED
+229 D
-242 VTVVKEYIDTF
+242 YIDGPLGGYTIA
-253 TGKYGVPDIKL
+253 DIKL

-271 GNVAAFDANFFK
+271 GNVSALDANFFK
-283 TDTDHDQE
+283 TENDHKQE
-291 LGGSDKSIVEELR
+291 LGGSSKSIVEKLR
-304 NTVAKWY
+304 GTVSTWY

-359 FFLHYIMAFTMTMS
+359 FFMHYIMAFTMTMS
-373 ETVTDVLAGQTTSQ
+373 ETVTDVLAGNTTSQ
-387 GRIKQVNIKLVGK
+387 GRIQQVIVELTDKTGNNTFTETNGVAIKFK
-400 DGKTQYT
+400 
-407 DDGLSEGFSVYFS
+407 
-420 SNFTGVARIKADYAD
+420 SNFTGLARIKADYD
-435 SALRM
+435 SISLKI
-440 GYSILYIA
+440 GYTILYIA

-482 LDKIRDGKAQAFNY
+482 LDKIKDGKAQAFNY

-572 AFNMLRKGP
+572 AFNMLRKG
-581 PQPKKGGGDG
+581 QSAPKKGGDG
-591 PKGEKGI
+591 PKGEKGV
-598 RLNNPNKPNAMDTLA
+598 RFTNPNKANAMDTLA

-623 AAQMATAAGIGAAA
+623 AAQTATAAGIGAAA
-637 GAASANATENE
+637 GAASANA

-654 SNGVHVGDE
+654 NNGVHVGDD
-663 GVIDGAQFREVPDN
+663 GVIDGVQFREIPDN
-677 EQQGNGLENPEMQ
+677 EQQGNET
-690 SGENPAMPENGQQN
+690 ENPAMPENSQQQN
-704 QNADNNNSE
+704 QNPDNTNANGDNQNE
-713 ENPFAAIR
+713 DPFAAIR

-732 SAINSRV
+732 AAINSRV

-745 SGIAKGVGKTG
+745 SGIAKGVGITG

-810 TIVGNNAA
+810 TLTGNNAA

-832 RKRNDYIRSYMSN
+832 RKRNDYIKSYMSN

-881 DAKMLDRAVK
+881 DAKMLDRAVE

-897 AKNPRGVGNA
+897 EKNPRGVGNA

-913 YNKTVATMQ
+913 YDKTVATMQ

-936 KIAKAQNRLAS
+936 KIAKAQNRLAT

>member
-1 MHKIINKNS
+1 MHKIINKKS

-24 NFIMNGKVFA
+24 NFIMSGKVWA
-34 GYGAATQDP
+34 VESWMSIKEYQDLSI
-43 GASTGNATS
+43 GGTDTKQDLYNKDTS
-52 TGQNTGTIKDAI
+52 PAVKKLCSAWNITAEQAIEMLKNHANDEKTLYVNKETYDNTAYTIS
-64 DVGVKS
+64 DV
-70 DEIKAKI
+70 KI
-77 KSQLDVS
+77 KPTEEEKTKYNIQV
-84 DDTATKIYTDCY
+84 DDDGYA
-96 NDVNKIKISYT
+96 
-107 YVSTTG
+107 
-113 IATLNSVD
+113 SVD
-121 TSNITQ
+121 TSYNYGVNSDLEGST
-127 KDIDAMMDG
+127 KDGI
-136 SYVSNM
+136 
-142 GSQTAT
+142 
-148 AGGNAP
+148 
-154 GTDGETASSGSYG
+154 
-167 QSVSDQEGADGGD
+167 
-180 VGGLL
+180 GGLL
-185 FGPLANLIQGIGDS
+185 LSPIAALIQGIGDG
-199 VNKILQNVIIGD
+199 VNYLLQRNIIGD
-211 KSPVF
+211 KSDVF
-216 YNSGWFTSESVKK
+216 LNSGVFEHSKMIQVLNENKPVSGVPQVD
-229 IIEDNPADPNLED
+229 IAE
-242 VTVVKEYIDTF
+242 EYIETA
-253 TGKYGVPDIKL
+253 TGKYGIPNIKL

-271 GNVAAFDANFFK
+271 GNVSALDANFFK
-283 TDTDHDQE
+283 TEGDHNQE
-291 LGGSDKSIVEELR
+291 LGGSEKSIVEQLR
-304 NTVAKWY
+304 DTVATWY

-373 ETVTDVLAGQTTSQ
+373 ETVTDVLAGDRTNQ
-387 GRIKQVNIKLVGK
+387 GRIKEVNIRLTETDGTTTFK
-400 DGKTQYT
+400 DAGT
-407 DDGLSEGFSVYFS
+407 EVCFS
-420 SNFTGVARIKADYAD
+420 SNFTGVARMKADYQGGT
-435 SALRM
+435 LKI

-598 RLNNPNKPNAMDTLA
+598 RLDNPNKPNAMDTLA

-623 AAQMATAAGIGAAA
+623 AAQTATAAGIGAAA

-654 SNGVHVGDE
+654 SNGVHVSDD
-663 GVIDGAQFREVPDN
+663 GVIDGVQFREVTDN

-810 TIVGNNAA
+810 TIVGNNAV

-881 DAKMLDRAVK
+881 DAKMLDRAVE

-897 AKNPRGVGNA
+897 EKNPRGVGNA

-913 YNKTVATMQ
+913 YDKTVATMQ

>member
-1 MHKIINKNS
+1 MHKIINKKS

-24 NFIMNGKVFA
+24 NFIMSGKVWA
-34 GYGAATQDP
+34 VESWMSIKEYQDLSI
-43 GASTGNATS
+43 GGTDTKQDLYNKDTS
-52 TGQNTGTIKDAI
+52 PAVKKLCSAWNITAEQAIEMLKNHANDEKTLYVNKETYDNTAYTIS
-64 DVGVKS
+64 DV
-70 DEIKAKI
+70 KI
-77 KSQLDVS
+77 KPTEEEKTNYNIQV
-84 DDTATKIYTDCY
+84 DDDGYA
-96 NDVNKIKISYT
+96 
-107 YVSTTG
+107 
-113 IATLNSVD
+113 SVD
-121 TSNITQ
+121 TSYNYGVNSDLEGST
-127 KDIDAMMDG
+127 KDGI
-136 SYVSNM
+136 
-142 GSQTAT
+142 
-148 AGGNAP
+148 
-154 GTDGETASSGSYG
+154 
-167 QSVSDQEGADGGD
+167 
-180 VGGLL
+180 GGLL
-185 FGPLANLIQGIGDS
+185 LSPIAALIQGIGDG
-199 VNKILQNVIIGD
+199 VNYLLQRNIIGD
-211 KSPVF
+211 KSDVF
-216 YNSGWFTSESVKK
+216 LNSGVFEHSKMIQVLNENKPVSGVPQVD
-229 IIEDNPADPNLED
+229 IAE
-242 VTVVKEYIDTF
+242 EYIETA
-253 TGKYGVPDIKL
+253 TGKYGIPNIKL

-271 GNVAAFDANFFK
+271 GNVSALDANFFK
-283 TDTDHDQE
+283 TEGDHNQE
-291 LGGSDKSIVEELR
+291 LGGSEKSIVEQLR
-304 NTVAKWY
+304 DTVATWY

-373 ETVTDVLAGQTTSQ
+373 ETVTDVLAGDRTNQ
-387 GRIKQVNIKLVGK
+387 GRIKEVNIRLTETDGTTTFK
-400 DGKTQYT
+400 DAGT
-407 DDGLSEGFSVYFS
+407 EVCFS
-420 SNFTGVARIKADYAD
+420 SNFTGVARMKADYQGGT
-435 SALRM
+435 LKI

-613 GDAMENGVEN
+613 GDAMENGVGN
-623 AAQMATAAGIGAAA
+623 AAQTATAAGIGAAA
-637 GAASANATENE
+637 GAASANATGNE

-654 SNGVHVGDE
+654 SNGVHVSDD
-663 GVIDGAQFREVPDN
+663 GVIDGVQFREVPDN

-897 AKNPRGVGNA
+897 EKNPRGVGNA

>member
-1 MHKIINKNS
+1 MHKIINKKS

-24 NFIMNGKVFA
+24 NFIMSGKVWA
-34 GYGAATQDP
+34 VESWMSIKEYQDLSI
-43 GASTGNATS
+43 GGTDTKQDLYNKDTS
-52 TGQNTGTIKDAI
+52 PAVKKLCSAWNITAEQAIEMLKNHANDEKTLYVNKETYDNTAYTIS
-64 DVGVKS
+64 DV
-70 DEIKAKI
+70 KI
-77 KSQLDVS
+77 KPTEEEKTKYNIQV
-84 DDTATKIYTDCY
+84 DDDGYA
-96 NDVNKIKISYT
+96 
-107 YVSTTG
+107 
-113 IATLNSVD
+113 SVD
-121 TSNITQ
+121 TSYNYGVNSDLEGST
-127 KDIDAMMDG
+127 KDGI
-136 SYVSNM
+136 
-142 GSQTAT
+142 
-148 AGGNAP
+148 
-154 GTDGETASSGSYG
+154 
-167 QSVSDQEGADGGD
+167 
-180 VGGLL
+180 GGLL
-185 FGPLANLIQGIGDS
+185 LSPIAALIQGIGDG
-199 VNKILQNVIIGD
+199 VNYLLQRNIIGD
-211 KSPVF
+211 KSDVF
-216 YNSGWFTSESVKK
+216 LNSGVFEHSKMIQVLNENKPVSGVPQVD
-229 IIEDNPADPNLED
+229 IAE
-242 VTVVKEYIDTF
+242 EYIETA
-253 TGKYGVPDIKL
+253 TGKYGIPNIKL

-271 GNVAAFDANFFK
+271 GNVSALDANFFK
-283 TDTDHDQE
+283 TEGDHNQE
-291 LGGSDKSIVEELR
+291 LGGSEKSIVEQLR
-304 NTVAKWY
+304 DTVATWY

-373 ETVTDVLAGQTTSQ
+373 ETVTDVLAGDRTNQ
-387 GRIKQVNIKLVGK
+387 GRIKEVNIRLTETDGTTTFK
-400 DGKTQYT
+400 DAGT
-407 DDGLSEGFSVYFS
+407 EVCFS
-420 SNFTGVARIKADYAD
+420 SNFTGVARMKADYQGGT
-435 SALRM
+435 LKI

-598 RLNNPNKPNAMDTLA
+598 RLDNPNKPNAMDTLA
-613 GDAMENGVEN
+613 GGAMENGGEN
-623 AAQMATAAGIGAAA
+623 AAQTATAAGIGAAA
-637 GAASANATENE
+637 GAASANATGNE

-654 SNGVHVGDE
+654 SNGVHVSDD
-663 GVIDGAQFREVPDN
+663 GVIDGVQFREVPDN

-897 AKNPRGVGNA
+897 EKNPRGVGNA

-922 LASKYSDSTFENDE
+922 LANKYSDSIIEDEDKKTKKTMSLARELEKNMAEKTNGTIDE
-936 KIAKAQNRLAS
+936 K
-947 KLERNMSER
+947 
-956 TNGPIDADTAKKY
+956 TAKLY
-969 KARAKAEAAET
+969 RQRARNEAVET
-980 MGNIDYLKNG
+980 MTNIAYLKDK

>member
-1 MHKIINKNS
+1 MHKIINKKS

-613 GDAMENGVEN
+613 GDAMENGLEN
-623 AAQMATAAGIGAAA
+623 AAQTATAAGIGAAA
-637 GAASANATENE
+637 GAASANATGNE

-654 SNGVHVGDE
+654 SNDVHVSDD

-704 QNADNNNSE
+704 QNVDNNNSE
-713 ENPFAAIR
+713 EDPFAAIR
-721 AKANSAKGNLG
+721 AKANSPKGNLG

-756 AKLAGR
+756 AKLVGR

-810 TIVGNNAA
+810 TLTGNNAA

-913 YNKTVATMQ
+913 YDKTVATMQ

>member
-1 MHKIINKNS
+1 MHKIINKKS

-24 NFIMNGKVFA
+24 NFIMSGKVWA
-34 GYGAATQDP
+34 VESWMSIKEYQDLSI
-43 GASTGNATS
+43 GGTDTKQDLYNKDTS
-52 TGQNTGTIKDAI
+52 PAVKKLCSAWNITAKQAIEMLKNHANDEKTLYVNKETYDNTAYTIS
-64 DVGVKS
+64 DV
-70 DEIKAKI
+70 KI
-77 KSQLDVS
+77 KPTEEEKTKYNIQV
-84 DDTATKIYTDCY
+84 DDDGYA
-96 NDVNKIKISYT
+96 
-107 YVSTTG
+107 
-113 IATLNSVD
+113 SVD
-121 TSNITQ
+121 TSYNYGVNSDLEGST
-127 KDIDAMMDG
+127 KDGI
-136 SYVSNM
+136 
-142 GSQTAT
+142 
-148 AGGNAP
+148 
-154 GTDGETASSGSYG
+154 
-167 QSVSDQEGADGGD
+167 
-180 VGGLL
+180 GGLL
-185 FGPLANLIQGIGDS
+185 LSPIAALIQGIGDG
-199 VNKILQNVIIGD
+199 VNYLLQRNIIGD
-211 KSPVF
+211 KSDVF
-216 YNSGWFTSESVKK
+216 LNSGVFEHSKMIQVLNENKPVSGVPQVD
-229 IIEDNPADPNLED
+229 IAE
-242 VTVVKEYIDTF
+242 EYIETA
-253 TGKYGVPDIKL
+253 TGKYGIPNIKL

-271 GNVAAFDANFFK
+271 GNVSALDANFFK
-283 TDTDHDQE
+283 TEGDHNQE
-291 LGGSDKSIVEELR
+291 LGGSEKSIVEQLR
-304 NTVAKWY
+304 DTVATWY

-373 ETVTDVLAGQTTSQ
+373 ETVTDVLAGDRTNQ
-387 GRIKQVNIKLVGK
+387 GRIKEVNIRLTETDGTTTFK
-400 DGKTQYT
+400 DAGT
-407 DDGLSEGFSVYFS
+407 EVCFS
-420 SNFTGVARIKADYAD
+420 SNFTGVARMKADYQGGT
-435 SALRM
+435 LKI

-482 LDKIRDGKAQAFNY
+482 LDKIKDGKAQAFNY

-581 PQPKKGGGDG
+581 SAPKKGGDG
-591 PKGEKGI
+591 PKGEKGV
-598 RLNNPNKPNAMDTLA
+598 RFTNPNKANAMDTLA

-623 AAQMATAAGIGAAA
+623 AAQTATAAGIGAAA
-637 GAASANATENE
+637 GAASANA

-654 SNGVHVGDE
+654 NNGVHVGDD
-663 GVIDGAQFREVPDN
+663 GVIDGVQFREIPDN
-677 EQQGNGLENPEMQ
+677 EQQGNET
-690 SGENPAMPENGQQN
+690 ENPAMPENSQQQN
-704 QNADNNNSE
+704 QNPDNTNANGDNQNE
-713 ENPFAAIR
+713 DPFAAIR
-721 AKANSAKGNLG
+721 AKANSAKGNIG
-732 SAINSRV
+732 AAINSRV

-745 SGIAKGVGKTG
+745 SGIAKGVGITG

-804 NSAVGN
+804 NSAIGN
-810 TIVGNNAA
+810 TLTGNNAA

-897 AKNPRGVGNA
+897 EKNPRGVGNA

-913 YNKTVATMQ
+913 YDKTVATMQ

-936 KIAKAQNRLAS
+936 KIAKAQNRLAT

>member
-1 MHKIINKNS
+1 MHKIINKKS

-24 NFIMNGKVFA
+24 NFIMSGKVWA
-34 GYGAATQDP
+34 VESWMSIKEYQDLSI
-43 GASTGNATS
+43 GGTDTKQDLYNKDTS
-52 TGQNTGTIKDAI
+52 PAVKKLCSAWNITAEQAIEMLKNHANDEKTLYVNKETYDNTAYTISE
-64 DVGVKS
+64 V
-70 DEIKAKI
+70 KI
-77 KSQLDVS
+77 KPTEEEKTNYNIQV
-84 DDTATKIYTDCY
+84 DDDGYA
-96 NDVNKIKISYT
+96 
-107 YVSTTG
+107 
-113 IATLNSVD
+113 SVD
-121 TSNITQ
+121 TSYNYGVNSDLEGST
-127 KDIDAMMDG
+127 KDGI
-136 SYVSNM
+136 
-142 GSQTAT
+142 
-148 AGGNAP
+148 
-154 GTDGETASSGSYG
+154 
-167 QSVSDQEGADGGD
+167 
-180 VGGLL
+180 GGLL
-185 FGPLANLIQGIGDS
+185 LSPIAALIQGIGDG
-199 VNKILQNVIIGD
+199 VNYLLQRNIIGD
-211 KSPVF
+211 KSDVF
-216 YNSGWFTSESVKK
+216 LNSGVFEHSKMIQVLNENKPVSGVPQVD
-229 IIEDNPADPNLED
+229 IAE
-242 VTVVKEYIDTF
+242 EYIETA
-253 TGKYGVPDIKL
+253 TGKYGIPNIKL

-271 GNVAAFDANFFK
+271 GNVSALDANFFK
-283 TDTDHDQE
+283 TEGDHNQE
-291 LGGSDKSIVEELR
+291 LGGSEKSIVEQLR
-304 NTVAKWY
+304 DTVATWY

-373 ETVTDVLAGQTTSQ
+373 ETVTDVLAGDRTNQ
-387 GRIKQVNIKLVGK
+387 GRIKEVNIRLTETDGTTTFK
-400 DGKTQYT
+400 DAGT
-407 DDGLSEGFSVYFS
+407 EVCFS
-420 SNFTGVARIKADYAD
+420 SNFTGVARMKADYQGGT
-435 SALRM
+435 LKI

-598 RLNNPNKPNAMDTLA
+598 RLDNPNKPNAMDTLA

-623 AAQMATAAGIGAAA
+623 AAQTATAAGIGAAA
-637 GAASANATENE
+637 GAASANATGNE

-654 SNGVHVGDE
+654 SNGVHVSDD
-663 GVIDGAQFREVPDN
+663 GVIDGVQFREVPDN

-913 YNKTVATMQ
+913 YDKTVATMQ
-922 LASKYSDSTFENDE
+922 LANKYSDSIIEDEDKKTKKTMSLARELEKNMAEKTNGTIDE
-936 KIAKAQNRLAS
+936 K
-947 KLERNMSER
+947 
-956 TNGPIDADTAKKY
+956 TAKLY
-969 KARAKAEAAET
+969 RQRARNEAVET
-980 MGNIDYLKNG
+980 MTNIAYLKDK

>member
-1 MHKIINKNS
+1 MHKIINKKS

-24 NFIMNGKVFA
+24 NFIMSGKVWA
-34 GYGAATQDP
+34 VESWMSIKEYQDLSI
-43 GASTGNATS
+43 GGTDTKQDLYNKDTS
-52 TGQNTGTIKDAI
+52 PAVKKLCSAWNITAEQAIEMLKNHANDEKTLYVNKETYDNTAYTIS
-64 DVGVKS
+64 DV
-70 DEIKAKI
+70 KI
-77 KSQLDVS
+77 KPTEEEKTNYNIQV
-84 DDTATKIYTDCY
+84 DDDGYA
-96 NDVNKIKISYT
+96 
-107 YVSTTG
+107 
-113 IATLNSVD
+113 SVD
-121 TSNITQ
+121 TSYNYGVNSDLEGST
-127 KDIDAMMDG
+127 KDGI
-136 SYVSNM
+136 
-142 GSQTAT
+142 
-148 AGGNAP
+148 
-154 GTDGETASSGSYG
+154 
-167 QSVSDQEGADGGD
+167 
-180 VGGLL
+180 GGLL
-185 FGPLANLIQGIGDS
+185 LSPIAALIQGIGDG
-199 VNKILQNVIIGD
+199 VNYLLQRNIIGD
-211 KSPVF
+211 KSDVF
-216 YNSGWFTSESVKK
+216 LNSGVFEHSKMIQVLNENKPVSGVPQVD
-229 IIEDNPADPNLED
+229 IAE
-242 VTVVKEYIDTF
+242 EYIETA
-253 TGKYGVPDIKL
+253 TGKYGIPNIKL

-271 GNVAAFDANFFK
+271 GNVSALDANFFK
-283 TDTDHDQE
+283 TEGDHNQE
-291 LGGSDKSIVEELR
+291 LGGSEKSIVEQLR
-304 NTVAKWY
+304 DTVATWY

-373 ETVTDVLAGQTTSQ
+373 ETVTDVLAGDRTNQ
-387 GRIKQVNIKLVGK
+387 GRIKEVNIRLTETDGTTTFK
-400 DGKTQYT
+400 DAGT
-407 DDGLSEGFSVYFS
+407 EVCFS
-420 SNFTGVARIKADYAD
+420 SNFTGVARMKADYQGGT
-435 SALRM
+435 LKI

-591 PKGEKGI
+591 PKGEKGV
-598 RLNNPNKPNAMDTLA
+598 RLYNPNKPNAMDTLA

-637 GAASANATENE
+637 GAASANATGNE

-654 SNGVHVGDE
+654 SNGVHVSDD
-663 GVIDGAQFREVPDN
+663 GVIDGVQFREVPDN

-721 AKANSAKGNLG
+721 AKANSAKGNIG

-881 DAKMLDRAVK
+881 DAKMLDRAVE

-897 AKNPRGVGNA
+897 EKNPRGVGNA

>member
-1 MHKIINKNS
+1 MHKIINKKS

-24 NFIMNGKVFA
+24 NFIMSGKVWA
-34 GYGAATQDP
+34 VEKWMSLEEYEKLTVGSMDIKQEV
-43 GASTGNATS
+43 SATS
-52 TGQNTGTIKDAI
+52 QAVINVANKWNITPEQALEVIKNHATEANTLGIMEEMADTGTTYSVYNIKLQPTEE
-64 DVGVKS
+64 
-70 DEIKAKI
+70 EIKKYNI
-77 KSQLDVS
+77 PV
-84 DDTATKIYTDCY
+84 DDDGYA
-96 NDVNKIKISYT
+96 S
-107 YVSTTG
+107 
-113 IATLNSVD
+113 AD
-121 TSNITQ
+121 TS
-127 KDIDAMMDG
+127 
-136 SYVSNM
+136 YW
-142 GSQTAT
+142 
-148 AGGNAP
+148 
-154 GTDGETASSGSYG
+154 GET
-167 QSVSDQEGADGGD
+167 SDLEGAEGD
-180 VGGLL
+180 KVGGLL
-185 FGPLANLIQGIGDS
+185 IDPIASLLQVIGDGVNRLIQIMLIGDNSPVHYDRGFYDSPTTITDVVSNNKVKEGDESNLPTEKIVKDYIDGPLGGYTIA
-199 VNKILQNVIIGD
+199 
-211 KSPVF
+211 
-216 YNSGWFTSESVKK
+216 
-229 IIEDNPADPNLED
+229 
-242 VTVVKEYIDTF
+242 
-253 TGKYGVPDIKL
+253 DIKL

-271 GNVAAFDANFFK
+271 GNVSALDANFFK
-283 TDTDHDQE
+283 TENDHKQE
-291 LGGSDKSIVEELR
+291 LGGSSKSIVEKLR
-304 NTVAKWY
+304 GTVSTWY
-311 VALRNIA
+311 VALKNIA

-359 FFLHYIMAFTMTMS
+359 FFMHYIMAFTMTMS
-373 ETVTDVLAGQTTSQ
+373 ETVTDVLAGNTTSQ
-387 GRIKQVNIKLVGK
+387 GRIQQVIVELTDKTGNNTFTETNGVAIKFK
-400 DGKTQYT
+400 
-407 DDGLSEGFSVYFS
+407 
-420 SNFTGVARIKADYAD
+420 SNFTGLARIKADYD
-435 SALRM
+435 SISLKI
-440 GYSILYIA
+440 GYTILYIA

-482 LDKIRDGKAQAFNY
+482 LDKIKDGKAQAFNY

-581 PQPKKGGGDG
+581 SAPKKGGDG
-591 PKGEKGI
+591 PKGEKGV
-598 RLNNPNKPNAMDTLA
+598 RFTNPNKANAMDTLA

-623 AAQMATAAGIGAAA
+623 AAQTATAAGIGAAA
-637 GAASANATENE
+637 GAASANA

-654 SNGVHVGDE
+654 NNGVHVGDD
-663 GVIDGAQFREVPDN
+663 GVIDGMQFREIPDN
-677 EQQGNGLENPEMQ
+677 EQQGNET
-690 SGENPAMPENGQQN
+690 ENPAMPENSQQQN
-704 QNADNNNSE
+704 QNPDNTNANGDNQNE
-713 ENPFAAIR
+713 DPFAEIR

-732 SAINSRV
+732 AAINSRV

-745 SGIAKGVGKTG
+745 SGIAKGVGITG

-804 NSAVGN
+804 NSAIEN
-810 TIVGNNAA
+810 TLTGNNAA
-818 GRFLDDAIRGTGPE
+818 GRFRDDAIRGTGPE

-897 AKNPRGVGNA
+897 EKNPRGVGNA

-913 YNKTVATMQ
+913 YDKTVATMQ

-936 KIAKAQNRLAS
+936 KIAKAQNRLAT

>member
-1 MHKIINKNS
+1 MHKIINKKS

-24 NFIMNGKVFA
+24 NFIMSGKVWA
-34 GYGAATQDP
+34 VESWMSIKEYQDLSI
-43 GASTGNATS
+43 GETDTKQDLYNKDTS
-52 TGQNTGTIKDAI
+52 PAVKKLCSAWNITAEQAIEMLKNHANDEKTLYVNKETYDNTAYTIS
-64 DVGVKS
+64 DV
-70 DEIKAKI
+70 KI
-77 KSQLDVS
+77 KPTEEEKTNYNIQV
-84 DDTATKIYTDCY
+84 DDDGYA
-96 NDVNKIKISYT
+96 
-107 YVSTTG
+107 
-113 IATLNSVD
+113 SVD
-121 TSNITQ
+121 TSYNYGVNSDLEGST
-127 KDIDAMMDG
+127 KDGI
-136 SYVSNM
+136 
-142 GSQTAT
+142 
-148 AGGNAP
+148 
-154 GTDGETASSGSYG
+154 
-167 QSVSDQEGADGGD
+167 
-180 VGGLL
+180 GGLL
-185 FGPLANLIQGIGDS
+185 LSPIAALIQGIGDG
-199 VNKILQNVIIGD
+199 VNYLLQRNIIGD
-211 KSPVF
+211 KSDVF
-216 YNSGWFTSESVKK
+216 LNSGVFEHSKMIQVLNENKPVSGVPQVDIAEKY
-229 IIEDNPADPNLED
+229 IETA
-242 VTVVKEYIDTF
+242 
-253 TGKYGVPDIKL
+253 TGKYGIPNIKL

-271 GNVAAFDANFFK
+271 GNVSALDANFFK
-283 TDTDHDQE
+283 TEGDHNQE
-291 LGGSDKSIVEELR
+291 LGGSEKSIVEQLR
-304 NTVAKWY
+304 DTVATWY

-373 ETVTDVLAGQTTSQ
+373 ETVTDVLAGDRTNQ
-387 GRIKQVNIKLVGK
+387 GRIKEVNIRLTETDGTTTFK
-400 DGKTQYT
+400 DAGT
-407 DDGLSEGFSVYFS
+407 EVCFS
-420 SNFTGVARIKADYAD
+420 SNFTGVARMKADYQGGT
-435 SALRM
+435 LKI

-572 AFNMLRKGP
+572 AVNMLRKDP

-704 QNADNNNSE
+704 QNVDNNNSE
-713 ENPFAAIR
+713 EDPFAAIR
-721 AKANSAKGNLG
+721 AKANSPKGNLG

-756 AKLAGR
+756 AKLVGR

-804 NSAVGN
+804 NSVVGN
-810 TIVGNNAA
+810 TLTGNNAA

-881 DAKMLDRAVK
+881 DAKMLDRAIK

-897 AKNPRGVGNA
+897 EKNPRGVGNA

-913 YNKTVATMQ
+913 YDKTVATMQ

>member
-1 MHKIINKNS
+1 MHKIINKKS

-24 NFIMNGKVFA
+24 NFIMSGKVWA
-34 GYGAATQDP
+34 VESWMSIKEYQDLSI
-43 GASTGNATS
+43 GGTDTKQDLYNKDTS
-52 TGQNTGTIKDAI
+52 PAVKKLCSAWNITAEQAIEMLKNHANDEKTLYVNKETYDNTAYTIS
-64 DVGVKS
+64 DV
-70 DEIKAKI
+70 KI
-77 KSQLDVS
+77 KPTEEEKTNYNIQV
-84 DDTATKIYTDCY
+84 DDDGYA
-96 NDVNKIKISYT
+96 
-107 YVSTTG
+107 
-113 IATLNSVD
+113 SVD
-121 TSNITQ
+121 TSYNYGVNSDLEGST
-127 KDIDAMMDG
+127 KDGI
-136 SYVSNM
+136 
-142 GSQTAT
+142 
-148 AGGNAP
+148 
-154 GTDGETASSGSYG
+154 
-167 QSVSDQEGADGGD
+167 
-180 VGGLL
+180 GGLL
-185 FGPLANLIQGIGDS
+185 LSPIAALIQGIGDG
-199 VNKILQNVIIGD
+199 VNYLLQRNIIGD
-211 KSPVF
+211 KSDVF
-216 YNSGWFTSESVKK
+216 LNSGVFEHSKMIQVLNENKPVSGVPQVDIAEKY
-229 IIEDNPADPNLED
+229 IETA
-242 VTVVKEYIDTF
+242 
-253 TGKYGVPDIKL
+253 TGKYGIPNIKL

-271 GNVAAFDANFFK
+271 GNVSALDANFFK
-283 TDTDHDQE
+283 TEGDHNQE
-291 LGGSDKSIVEELR
+291 LGGSEKSIVEQLR
-304 NTVAKWY
+304 DTVATWY

-373 ETVTDVLAGQTTSQ
+373 ETVTDVLAGDRTNQ
-387 GRIKQVNIKLVGK
+387 GRIKEVNIRLTETDGTTTFK
-400 DGKTQYT
+400 DAGT
-407 DDGLSEGFSVYFS
+407 EVCFS
-420 SNFTGVARIKADYAD
+420 SNFTGVARMKADYQGGT
-435 SALRM
+435 LKI

-598 RLNNPNKPNAMDTLA
+598 RLDNPNKPNAMDTLA

-623 AAQMATAAGIGAAA
+623 AAQTATAAGIGAAA
-637 GAASANATENE
+637 GAASANATGNE

-654 SNGVHVGDE
+654 SNGVHVSDD
-663 GVIDGAQFREVPDN
+663 GVIDGVQFREVPDN

-881 DAKMLDRAVK
+881 DAKMLDRAVE

-897 AKNPRGVGNA
+897 EKNPRGVGNA

>member
-1 MHKIINKNS
+1 MHKIINKKS

-24 NFIMNGKVFA
+24 NFIMSTKAWAVESWMSIKE
-34 GYGAATQDP
+34 YQDLSI
-43 GASTGNATS
+43 GGTDTKQDLYNKDTS
-52 TGQNTGTIKDAI
+52 PAVKKLCSAWNITAEQAIEMLKNHANDEKTLYVNKETYDNTAYTIS
-64 DVGVKS
+64 DV
-70 DEIKAKI
+70 KI
-77 KSQLDVS
+77 KPTEEEKTKYNIQV
-84 DDTATKIYTDCY
+84 DDDGYA
-96 NDVNKIKISYT
+96 
-107 YVSTTG
+107 
-113 IATLNSVD
+113 SVD
-121 TSNITQ
+121 TSYNYGVNSDLEGST
-127 KDIDAMMDG
+127 KDGI
-136 SYVSNM
+136 
-142 GSQTAT
+142 
-148 AGGNAP
+148 
-154 GTDGETASSGSYG
+154 
-167 QSVSDQEGADGGD
+167 
-180 VGGLL
+180 GGLL
-185 FGPLANLIQGIGDS
+185 LSPIAALIQGIGDG
-199 VNKILQNVIIGD
+199 VNYLLQRNIIGD
-211 KSPVF
+211 KSDVF
-216 YNSGWFTSESVKK
+216 LNSGVFEHSKMIQVLNENKPVSGVPQVD
-229 IIEDNPADPNLED
+229 IAE
-242 VTVVKEYIDTF
+242 EYIETA
-253 TGKYGVPDIKL
+253 TGKYGIPNIKL

-271 GNVAAFDANFFK
+271 GNVSALDANFFK
-283 TDTDHDQE
+283 TEGDHNQE
-291 LGGSDKSIVEELR
+291 LGGSEKSIVEQLR
-304 NTVAKWY
+304 DTVATRY

-373 ETVTDVLAGQTTSQ
+373 ETVTDVLAGDRTNQ
-387 GRIKQVNIKLVGK
+387 GRIKEVNIRLTETDGTTTFK
-400 DGKTQYT
+400 DAGT
-407 DDGLSEGFSVYFS
+407 EVCFS
-420 SNFTGVARIKADYAD
+420 SNFTGVARMKADYQGGT
-435 SALRM
+435 LKI

-598 RLNNPNKPNAMDTLA
+598 RLDNPNKPNAMDTLA

-623 AAQMATAAGIGAAA
+623 AAQTATAAGIGAAA
-637 GAASANATENE
+637 GAASANATGNE

-654 SNGVHVGDE
+654 SNGVHVSDD
-663 GVIDGAQFREVPDN
+663 GVIDGVQFREVPDN

-897 AKNPRGVGNA
+897 EKNPRGVGNA

>member
-1 MHKIINKNS
+1 MHKIINKKS

-24 NFIMNGKVFA
+24 NFIMSGKVWA
-34 GYGAATQDP
+34 VESWMSIKEYQDLSI
-43 GASTGNATS
+43 GGTDTKQDLYNKDTS
-52 TGQNTGTIKDAI
+52 PAVKKLCSAWNITAEQAIEMLKNHANDEKTLYVNKETYDNTAYTIS
-64 DVGVKS
+64 DV
-70 DEIKAKI
+70 KI
-77 KSQLDVS
+77 KPTEKEKTEYNIQV
-84 DDTATKIYTDCY
+84 DDDGYA
-96 NDVNKIKISYT
+96 
-107 YVSTTG
+107 
-113 IATLNSVD
+113 SVD
-121 TSNITQ
+121 TSYNYGVNSDLEGST
-127 KDIDAMMDG
+127 KDGI
-136 SYVSNM
+136 
-142 GSQTAT
+142 
-148 AGGNAP
+148 
-154 GTDGETASSGSYG
+154 
-167 QSVSDQEGADGGD
+167 
-180 VGGLL
+180 GGLL
-185 FGPLANLIQGIGDS
+185 LSPIAALIQGIGDG
-199 VNKILQNVIIGD
+199 VNYLLQRNIIGD
-211 KSPVF
+211 KSDVF
-216 YNSGWFTSESVKK
+216 LNSGVFEHSKMIQVLNENKPVSGVPQVD
-229 IIEDNPADPNLED
+229 IAE
-242 VTVVKEYIDTF
+242 EYIETA
-253 TGKYGVPDIKL
+253 TGKYGIPNIKL

-271 GNVAAFDANFFK
+271 GNVSALDANFFK
-283 TDTDHDQE
+283 TEGDHNQE
-291 LGGSDKSIVEELR
+291 LGGSEKSIVEQLR
-304 NTVAKWY
+304 DTVATWY

-373 ETVTDVLAGQTTSQ
+373 ETVTDVLAGDRTNQ
-387 GRIKQVNIKLVGK
+387 GRIKEVNIRLTETDGTTTFK
-400 DGKTQYT
+400 DSGT
-407 DDGLSEGFSVYFS
+407 EVCFS
-420 SNFTGVARIKADYAD
+420 SNFTGVARMKADYQGGT
-435 SALRM
+435 LKI

-482 LDKIRDGKAQAFNY
+482 LDKIKDGKAQAFNY

-525 AANNLLYAI
+525 VANNLLYAI

-581 PQPKKGGGDG
+581 SAPKKGGDG
-591 PKGEKGI
+591 PKGEKGV
-598 RLNNPNKPNAMDTLA
+598 RFTNPNKANAMDTLA

-623 AAQMATAAGIGAAA
+623 AAQTATAAGIGAAA
-637 GAASANATENE
+637 GAASANA

-654 SNGVHVGDE
+654 NNGVHVGDD
-663 GVIDGAQFREVPDN
+663 GVIDGVQFREIPDN
-677 EQQGNGLENPEMQ
+677 EQQGNET
-690 SGENPAMPENGQQN
+690 ENPAMPENSQQQN
-704 QNADNNNSE
+704 QNPDNTNANGDNQNE
-713 ENPFAAIR
+713 DPFAAIR

-732 SAINSRV
+732 AAINSRV

-745 SGIAKGVGKTG
+745 SGIAKGVGITG

-804 NSAVGN
+804 NSAIGN
-810 TIVGNNAA
+810 TLTGNNAA

-897 AKNPRGVGNA
+897 EKNPRGVGNA

-913 YNKTVATMQ
+913 YDKTVATMQ

-936 KIAKAQNRLAS
+936 KIAKAQNRLAT

>member
-1 MHKIINKNS
+1 MHKIINKKS

-24 NFIMNGKVFA
+24 NFIMSTKALAVESWMSIKE
-34 GYGAATQDP
+34 YQDLSI
-43 GASTGNATS
+43 GGTDTKQDLYNKDTS
-52 TGQNTGTIKDAI
+52 PAVKKLCSAWNITAEQAIEMLKNHANDEKTLYVNKETYDNTAYTIS
-64 DVGVKS
+64 DV
-70 DEIKAKI
+70 KI
-77 KSQLDVS
+77 KPTEKEKTDYNIQV
-84 DDTATKIYTDCY
+84 DDDGYA
-96 NDVNKIKISYT
+96 
-107 YVSTTG
+107 
-113 IATLNSVD
+113 SVD
-121 TSNITQ
+121 TSYNYGVNSDLEGST
-127 KDIDAMMDG
+127 KDGI
-136 SYVSNM
+136 
-142 GSQTAT
+142 
-148 AGGNAP
+148 
-154 GTDGETASSGSYG
+154 
-167 QSVSDQEGADGGD
+167 
-180 VGGLL
+180 GGLL
-185 FGPLANLIQGIGDS
+185 LSPIAALIQGIGDG
-199 VNKILQNVIIGD
+199 VNYLLQRNIIGD
-211 KSPVF
+211 KSDVF
-216 YNSGWFTSESVKK
+216 LNSGVFEHSKMIQVLNENKPVSGVPQVD
-229 IIEDNPADPNLED
+229 IAE
-242 VTVVKEYIDTF
+242 EYIETA
-253 TGKYGVPDIKL
+253 TGKYGIPNIKL

-271 GNVAAFDANFFK
+271 GNVSALDANFFK
-283 TDTDHDQE
+283 TEGDHNQE
-291 LGGSDKSIVEELR
+291 LGGSEKSIVEQLR
-304 NTVAKWY
+304 DTVATWY

-373 ETVTDVLAGQTTSQ
+373 ETVTDVLAGDRTNQ
-387 GRIKQVNIKLVGK
+387 GRIKEVNIRLTETDGTTTFK
-400 DGKTQYT
+400 DSGT
-407 DDGLSEGFSVYFS
+407 EVCFS
-420 SNFTGVARIKADYAD
+420 SNFTGVARMKADYQGGT
-435 SALRM
+435 LKI

-462 RLLMLAFFTMI
+462 RLLMLAFFTII

-482 LDKIRDGKAQAFNY
+482 LDKIKDGKAQAFNY
-496 WFKEYMFYALLQPMH
+496 WFKEYMFYALLQPLH

-555 NTESTLGGFAG
+555 NTESALGGFAG

-572 AFNMLRKGP
+572 AFNMLKKGP
-581 PQPKKGGGDG
+581 PSPKKGGDG
-591 PKGEKGI
+591 PKGEKGV
-598 RLNNPNKPNAMDTLA
+598 RFSNPNKANAMDTLA

-623 AAQMATAAGIGAAA
+623 AAQTATAAGIGAAA

-654 SNGVHVGDE
+654 SNGVHVSDD
-663 GVIDGAQFREVPDN
+663 GVIDGVQFREVPDN

-713 ENPFAAIR
+713 EDPFAAIR
-721 AKANSAKGNLG
+721 AKANSLKESNIGK
-732 SAINSRV
+732 AINTRV
-739 QSAGGW
+739 QGAGGW
-745 SGIAKGVGKTG
+745 KNIGKTG
-756 AKLAGR
+756 AKTIAKAYGR
-762 AAMMTTMGALGLG
+762 AASVVGMGALGLG

-790 GAGLTA
+790 GAGVTA

-804 NSAVGN
+804 NSAIGN
-810 TIVGNNAA
+810 TITGNNAV
-818 GRFLDDAIRGTGPE
+818 GRFFDDAIRGTGPD
-832 RKRNDYIRSYMSN
+832 RKRDDYIKSYMSSK
-845 QENRNRLIEKNPSIK
+845 ENRNRLIEKNPTMN

-897 AKNPRGVGNA
+897 EKNPRGVGNA

-913 YNKTVATMQ
+913 YDKTVATMQ
-922 LASKYSDSTFENDE
+922 LANKYSDSIIEDEDKKTKKTMSLARELEKNMAEKTNGTIDE
-936 KIAKAQNRLAS
+936 K
-947 KLERNMSER
+947 
-956 TNGPIDADTAKKY
+956 TAKLY
-969 KARAKAEAAET
+969 RQRARNEAVET
-980 MGNIDYLKNG
+980 MTNIAYLKDK